1 MKGVKERLAYLR
13 GLAEGL
19 NVGQNSPEGR
29 VLVEMMDVLQAM
41 SRSLDNLELTQAHLE
56 EYIEAVDDDLTDLEN
71 EFYDEYD
78 EDLDELL
85 LDDEDEY
92 DEDLDLDCYDEDEDT
107 AIAYIEVNCPNCGET
122 VFVDEDV
129 FDGDEVVEVLCPEC
143 NETVLVND
151 EYENTELV
159 SD

>member
-1 MKGVKERLAYLR
+1 MQGVKERLAYLR

-29 VLVEMMDVLQAM
+29 VLVEMMGVLQEM
-41 SRSLDNLELTQAHLE
+41 SKSLCKLELSQSHLE
-56 EYIEAVDDDLTDLEN
+56 EYIEAVDDDLTDLEDDIYN
-71 EFYDEYD
+71 EYDEEIDLDDFDLEDDEYD
-78 EDLDELL
+78 EDLELAD
-85 LDDEDEY
+85 DDED
-92 DEDLDLDCYDEDEDT
+92 DT
-107 AIAYIEVNCPNCGET
+107 AIEYMEMICPNCDEM

-129 FDGDEVVEVLCPEC
+129 LDSDEIVEVLCPEC

-151 EYENTELV
+151 NIDIELV